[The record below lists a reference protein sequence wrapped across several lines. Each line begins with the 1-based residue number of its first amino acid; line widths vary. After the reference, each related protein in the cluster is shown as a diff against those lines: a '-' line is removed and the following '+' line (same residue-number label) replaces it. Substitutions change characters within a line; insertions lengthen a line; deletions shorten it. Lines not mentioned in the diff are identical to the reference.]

1 MTVSPTS
8 SSPAEQP
15 SQPSEPSRPSESPR
29 LARARRLLAAAD
41 SAGAPLR
48 LLGGAGIQLM
58 LGQRLHPLFARELA
72 DVDFITTRKAGGEV
86 ERLLQ
91 GEGLT
96 PDRQFN
102 ALNGAR
108 RLLFFDEEGG
118 GQVDVFV
125 ERFEMCHS
133 LPFAERLRVRAQTLP
148 AAELTMSKLQIVQ
161 LNQKDRN
168 DLYALLT
175 ALEVAD
181 ADFDASSSTASSS
194 AASPAAAA
202 SPAPASPAAAS
213 PAAASPAADAPH
225 DTINAARI
233 AQLAGEDWGLHHT
246 FELNLARL
254 DAEAQRARLPDQL
267 VRLVRTRTAALLDAI
282 ECAPKSRAWK
292 LRAKIG
298 ERRRWYEEPEE
309 VER

>member
-194 AASPAAAA
+194 AASPAAA
-202 SPAPASPAAAS
+202 
-213 PAAASPAADAPH
+213 SPAADAPR

-254 DAEAQRARLPDQL
+254 DAEAQRARLPAELAAL
-267 VRLVRTRTAALLDAI
+267 VRRRAAALTDALQR
-282 ECAPKSRAWK
+282 APKSRAWK
-292 LRAKIG
+292 LHARVG